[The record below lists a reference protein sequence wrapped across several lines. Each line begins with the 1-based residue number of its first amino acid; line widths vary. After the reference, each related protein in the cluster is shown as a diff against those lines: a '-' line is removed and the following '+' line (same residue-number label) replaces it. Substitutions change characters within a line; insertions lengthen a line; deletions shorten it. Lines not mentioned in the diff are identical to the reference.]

1 MDNGASSYLRFL
13 NGDNDSFVELVK
25 EYGDGLILFL
35 NSIIRDIHIAEEAAN
50 DTLMKLYIKKP
61 QYKNEYSFKTWLYT
75 IGRNKAFDIQRKRS
89 RITEISLD
97 GAYSVPTGE
106 NIEQNYLQQEKC
118 SMLRLA
124 VSKLKPEYSQ
134 ILCLIYFENF
144 DNTEAGK
151 IMKKSS
157 KQIRD
162 LLYRAK
168 NALKREL
175 EKEDAEYDGL

>member
-1 MDNGASSYLRFL
+1 
-13 NGDNDSFVELVK
+13 
-25 EYGDGLILFL
+25 
-35 NSIIRDIHIAEEAAN
+35 
-50 DTLMKLYIKKP
+50 
-61 QYKNEYSFKTWLYT
+61 
-75 IGRNKAFDIQRKRS
+75 
-89 RITEISLD
+89 
-97 GAYSVPTGE
+97 
-106 NIEQNYLQQEKC
+106 
-118 SMLRLA
+118 MLRLA

>member
-1 MDNGASSYLRFL
+1 MS
-13 NGDNDSFVELVK
+13 
-25 EYGDGLILFL
+25 
-35 NSIIRDIHIAEEAAN
+35 EEAAI
-50 DTLMKLYIKKP
+50 DVFIKLYVDKP
-61 QYKNEYSFKTWLYT
+61 VFNGNSAFKTWLYT

-89 RITEISLD
+89 RIAEVSLD
-97 GAYSVPTGE
+97 GAYSVSTGE

-175 EKEDAEYDGL
+175 EKEGAEYDGL